1 MSDRPDHPRVL
12 LPPPLLYAG
21 AFAAVW
27 ALHARWPAPLF
38 AHAAAFWAGAAL
50 LALGMVLN
58 LWGACGMLRAR
69 TPINPYRPV
78 TGIVES
84 GAFRIS
90 RNPLYAG
97 LDLMLAGALAML
109 DSAWGVPAL
118 ALVLLVMH
126 YGVILREER
135 YLEGKFGEPYRRYRA
150 AVRRYL

>member
-1 MSDRPDHPRVL
+1 VSTERDHPRVL

-21 AFAAVW
+21 AFAAAW
-27 ALHARWPAPLF
+27 ALHALWPVPLV
-38 AHAAAFWAGAAL
+38 AHAAAFWTGAAL
-50 LALGMVLN
+50 LVLGMALN
-58 LWGACGMLRAR
+58 FCGAYSLLRAR

-90 RNPLYAG
+90 RNPLYVG
-97 LDLMLAGALAML
+97 LDLILAGALAML

-126 YGVILREER
+126 HGVILREER
-135 YLEGKFGEPYRRYRA
+135 YLEEKFGEPYRRYRA
-150 AVRRYL
+150 AVRRYV

>member
-1 MSDRPDHPRVL
+1 MSTRADHPHVL
-12 LPPPLLYAG
+12 LPPPLLYLG
-21 AFAAVW
+21 AFAAAW

-38 AHAAAFWAGAAL
+38 AHAAVFWTGAAL
-50 LALGMVLN
+50 LVLGMALN
-58 LWGACGMLRAR
+58 FWGAYGMLRAR

-78 TGIVES
+78 SGIVAR

-90 RNPLYAG
+90 RNPLYVG
-97 LDLMLAGALAML
+97 LDLTLAGALAML
-109 DSAWGVPAL
+109 GSAWGVPAL

-135 YLEGKFGEPYRRYRA
+135 YLEGRFGERYRRYRA

>member
-1 MSDRPDHPRVL
+1 MSSRSDHPGVL

-21 AFAAVW
+21 AFAAAW

-38 AHAAAFWAGAAL
+38 AHTAALWAGAAL
-50 LALGMVLN
+50 LVLGVALN
-58 LWGACGMLRAR
+58 LWGACSMLRTR

-90 RNPLYAG
+90 RNPLYVG
-97 LDLMLAGALAML
+97 LDLMLAGALAVL
-109 DSAWGVPAL
+109 NSAWGVPAL

-126 YGVILREER
+126 HGVILREER
-135 YLEGKFGEPYRRYRA
+135 YLERRFGEPYRRYRA